1 MMEMRCMRR
10 SIARVSTLAMV
21 IGSLAGG
28 AQAQSVAQVEQAWRD
43 WMVRHQLKSG
53 GMAIVH
59 RGRAVH
65 EAAMGGFRVG
75 TPARQASL
83 SKAVT
88 GVCVAGLVEK
98 GNLSFDTPLSK
109 ALARTFARVGQPAD
123 RRLPGVTVAQLLVHR
138 AGFGRDGGD
147 PTTSSTALGNYLR
160 RATAKDTAF
169 DAQVKWTIARPL
181 EHTPGE
187 HYTYTNAPY
196 LLLGAVIEEA
206 TGASYEAYCRDTVLA
221 KLGATGAM
229 LDPAL
234 RFLSSYGGWRMPL
247 ADYGRFYQAFASGN
261 PAIGPKARAW
271 MMSPDGKSIGG
282 GAHYALGTMVR
293 PTAGGDANFWH
304 WGSWRYS
311 LSDAFDGPMG
321 DSWST
326 FAARWGASGANVV
339 VYQEPQL
346 AEGSART
353 ELDRTVGQAIS
364 AVQRWP

>member
-1 MMEMRCMRR
+1 MTALTSRLRGLLG
-10 SIARVSTLAMV
+10 ALVLAAAFA
-21 IGSLAGG
+21 GSAE
-28 AQAQSVAQVEQAWRD
+28 AQSVTDVEQAWRD
-43 WMVRHQLKSG
+43 WMGRHQLKSG

-59 RGRAVH
+59 GGRAVH
-65 EAAMGGFRVG
+65 EVGMGSFTVG
-75 TPARQASL
+75 KPARQASL

-98 GNLSFDTPLSK
+98 GTLSLDTPLSK

-123 RRLPGVTVAQLLVHR
+123 RRLPGVTIAQLLVHR

-147 PTTSSTALGNYLR
+147 PTTSSMALGNYLS

-181 EHTPGE
+181 EYAPGE
-187 HYTYTNAPY
+187 HYAYTNAPY
-196 LLLGAVIEEA
+196 LLLGAVIEES
-206 TGASYEAYCRDTVLA
+206 TGAVYETYCRDTVLA
-221 KLGATGAM
+221 KVGASGAM

-247 ADYGRFYQAFASGN
+247 ADYGRFYQAFAPGY

-282 GAHYALGTMVR
+282 GAHYAFGTMVR
-293 PTAGGDANFWH
+293 PTVGGDANFWH

-326 FAARWGASGANVV
+326 FAVRWAGSDANVV

-346 AEGSART
+346 AEGNARSD
-353 ELDRTVGQAIS
+353 LDRTLGQAIS
-364 AVQRWP
+364 AVRRWP